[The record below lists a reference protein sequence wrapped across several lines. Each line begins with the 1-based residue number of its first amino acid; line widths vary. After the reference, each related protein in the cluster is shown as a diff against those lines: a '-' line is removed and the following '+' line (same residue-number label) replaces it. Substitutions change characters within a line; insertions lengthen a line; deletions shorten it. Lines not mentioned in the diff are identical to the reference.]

1 MQVTEIAVR
10 RGPFECE
17 LSGNV
22 RMDSFPKTFRVFFRL
37 PLEVADYLRVSANPF
52 IAALLLPSMR
62 LNENLIVNA
71 PASQK
76 LLATLPRIMTV
87 YHSWNHRFRVIEVE
101 TSGDE
106 GSRRVVPHSVGQFF
120 SGGVDSFYTL
130 NANLIEQPNSTERI
144 THLILIHGFDIPLR
158 DTAFFDR
165 VYSMV
170 KDVGNKCDLRVIKV
184 STNAKQL
191 LKLVVTRQII
201 KTVTNGKQVAKVG
214 TYVRQ
219 LVKATANLKQERYT
233 HMFDEILSWDMYFG
247 AVLASVGLALGGMF
261 RRIYI
266 PSSTATTEM
275 GPRGLY
281 PWGSHPDLDPLWST
295 EQTSFINHGSDRY
308 RLEKTQTIAEFDL
321 AREHLRVCWE
331 MRDRAYNCCQCEKC
345 IRTMLEL
352 CLAGDL
358 SDFKTFP
365 NALTPELVR
374 NINLAT
380 PTARRFALST
390 LSQLQG
396 KEKQNWSMR

>member
-1 MQVTEIAVR
+1 
-10 RGPFECE
+10 
-17 LSGNV
+17 
-22 RMDSFPKTFRVFFRL
+22 MDSFPKTFRLFFRL
-37 PLEVADYLRVSANPF
+37 PLEAAGYLRMSANPF

-76 LLATLPRIMTV
+76 LLATLPRIMTL
-87 YHSWNHRFRVIEVE
+87 YHDWNHRFRVIEVGTNGGE
-101 TSGDE
+101 SLE
-106 GSRRVVPHSVGQFF
+106 ASAPRSVGQFF

-130 NANLIEQPNSTERI
+130 NANLIEQSNWTERI

-165 VYSMV
+165 VYSMA
-170 KDVGNKCDLRVIKV
+170 KDVGNKCGVRVIKV
-184 STNAKQL
+184 ATNAKQL
-191 LKLVVTRQII
+191 LKLVLARQII
-201 KTVTNGKQVAKVG
+201 KTVTDGKQVAKVG
-214 TYVRQ
+214 TYIRQ
-219 LVKATANLKQERYT
+219 VVKATASLRQERYT
-233 HMFDEILSWDMYFG
+233 QMPDQILTWDMYFG
-247 AVLASVGLALGGMF
+247 AVLASVGLALRMF

-308 RLEKTQTIAEFDL
+308 RLEKTQTIAGFDL

-331 MRDRAYNCCQCEKC
+331 MRDRAYNCCKCEKC

-352 CLAGDL
+352 YLAGKL
-358 SDFKTFP
+358 SEFKTFP
-365 NALTPELVR
+365 VVLTPELVR
-374 NINLAT
+374 DINLAA

-390 LSQLQG
+390 LSQLRG
-396 KEKQNWSMR
+396 KRETRLADALAEALQKNR